1 MGNKEIK
8 EQNKL
13 LKSQLDEMK
22 KQNEYQRS
30 LNEKQMTEYNEEK
43 KKQKEDFE
51 EEKKKQREDFEG
63 EINERKEEMNR
74 LTQLLLKEQKAKEKM
89 FRSLVNQTMIML
101 RIVGEKTGDVALIKE
116 INKLIESQEKMLK
129 EDEDDDF
136 SNVSKNEK
144 NLF

>member
-1 MGNKEIK
+1 
-8 EQNKL
+8 
-13 LKSQLDEMK
+13 MK
-22 KQNEYQRS
+22 KKK
-30 LNEKQMTEYNEEK
+30 KQKEDFEEEK
-43 KKQKEDFE
+43 KKQREDFE